1 MKNLKIVNVIQV
13 FLAIIFFILL
23 FLWESD
29 ILSLITASVYLLTL
43 IAEWNIR
50 KKERLSMKY
59 MKIEIAIFGAIMAFI
74 LIFAYTVLGTSAS
87 I

>member
-59 MKIEIAIFGAIMAFI
+59 MKIEIAIFCAIMAFI